1 MISIVQGTR
10 QHMRC
15 AVVDLMLD
23 HGVRACSCVSSVLV
37 CGHRQGVDPPSWCD
51 RSRRANE
58 MCVLIGS
65 CWGLSFGLCALGLG
79 LGLGL
84 G

>member
-37 CGHRQGVDPPSWCD
+37 CGHRVLLVFFYQRTNLCQMYVSQGQKVLRILGSPFLEQS
-51 RSRRANE
+51 RSLLYR
-58 MCVLIGS
+58 
-65 CWGLSFGLCALGLG
+65 
-79 LGLGL
+79 
-84 G
+84 